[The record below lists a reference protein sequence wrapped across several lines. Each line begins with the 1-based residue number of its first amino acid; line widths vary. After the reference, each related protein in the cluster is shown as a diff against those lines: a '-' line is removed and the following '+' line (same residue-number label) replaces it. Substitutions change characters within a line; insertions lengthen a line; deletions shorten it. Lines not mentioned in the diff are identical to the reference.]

1 VTLEARYTSWALLV
15 VTGLAV
21 VGLALLYS
29 RSQRVAAEIEW
40 LERIPVLDAEP

>member
-1 VTLEARYTSWALLV
+1 MTLEDRYTGWALLV

-21 VGLALLYS
+21 VAIALLYS
-29 RSQRVAAEIEW
+29 RGQRAAAEIEW